1 MTVNSGRIAR
11 LKRGKEEGCRE
22 EEREEE
28 TRLRVPYTVKELPN
42 TVKEISPYYT
52 VGKKK
57 EKKKQDYQK
66 EIILLYPV
74 CIIK

>member
-1 MTVNSGRIAR
+1 MTVTFCG
-11 LKRGKEEGCRE
+11 EEKKSCIRYIIYSRE

-28 TRLRVPYTVKELPN
+28 TRLRVP
-42 TVKEISPYYT
+42 YT

-66 EIILLYPV
+66 EISYSSMYV
-74 CIIK
+74 S

>member
-1 MTVNSGRIAR
+1 MTVNSIG
-11 LKRGKEEGCRE
+11 GKEELHTVYNIYSRE

-28 TRLRVPYTVKELPN
+28 TRLRVP
-42 TVKEISPYYT
+42 YT

-66 EIILLYPV
+66 EIIPNHTPL
-74 CIIK
+74 CII